1 MKKTINIVIFGLLLL
16 IFGSFMFT
24 FQVRQDE
31 VAFLSTGGGK
41 PRIYDK
47 PGLKLR
53 LPWPF
58 QQLYKF
64 DQRVHLET
72 TEYEEMTSQNRSSVV
87 MQLYFGWKIEDPDA
101 FFNTFEGAD
110 SEERIAE
117 ARTQLKKYVQDG
129 GKAVVKDN
137 VTGVGYFIPADD
149 GPGETGARL
158 TFAQTEKEILAE
170 SVKRIKDQGVSIE
183 FVGIRRVGVPQKSLD
198 EVLKSMVKEWHSEAN
213 FIKTNAVSVAFGITD
228 KAVEA
233 REKAI
238 KDAQNQ
244 AVQDIDDAEKTAER
258 NIETFKKDPE
268 LAAFLMQLKALEE
281 SVKTQTTLILDET
294 MGPFP
299 ILRGVKPFLKFDSNG
314 TVQPE

>member
-1 MKKTINIVIFGLLLL
+1 
-16 IFGSFMFT
+16 
-24 FQVRQDE
+24 
-31 VAFLSTGGGK
+31 
-41 PRIYDK
+41 
-47 PGLKLR
+47 
-53 LPWPF
+53 
-58 QQLYKF
+58 
-64 DQRVHLET
+64 
-72 TEYEEMTSQNRSSVV
+72 
-87 MQLYFGWKIEDPDA
+87 
-101 FFNTFEGAD
+101 
-110 SEERIAE
+110 
-117 ARTQLKKYVQDG
+117 
-129 GKAVVKDN
+129 
-137 VTGVGYFIPADD
+137 
-149 GPGETGARL
+149 
-158 TFAQTEKEILAE
+158 
-170 SVKRIKDQGVSIE
+170 
-183 FVGIRRVGVPQKSLD
+183 VGVPQKSLD

-213 FIKTNAVSVAFGITD
+213 FIKTNAVSVASGITD